1 MKECHPRSIEVL
13 KKFLGSIVPRS
24 LFRAIDVAGGDGRL
38 AINFLMK
45 QYKKV
50 DLFDQCPQAL

>member
-1 MKECHPRSIEVL
+1 MKKCHPRSIEVL
-13 KKFLGSIVPRS
+13 KKFLGPIVPRS
-24 LFRAIDVAGGDGRL
+24 LFRAVDVAGGDGRL

-45 QYKKV
+45 HYKKV